1 MTLQNIRRQTL
12 QCKALCEDMDSR
24 LSHRVRNADA
34 NDTELM
40 PGSKFELKIIRCATT
55 IDLTSY
61 PVQTDRKSDSEFEEK
76 VHKNHVLLIGFRKK
90 NKAEIIDTLWIC
102 NHFQSLNRSL

>member
-1 MTLQNIRRQTL
+1 MQNIKRQTL

-24 LSHRVRNADA
+24 LSHRIRIADE
-34 NDTELM
+34 NDTESM
-40 PGSKFELKIIRCATT
+40 PGSKFELKMDKCDPT

-61 PVQTDRKSDSEFEEK
+61 PMQTDRKSHSEFKEK
-76 VHKNHVLLIGFRKK
+76 VHKNHVLHIGFRKK
-90 NKAEIIDTLWIC
+90 NDIIDTLWIC